1 LIFGAFH
8 QGKAQKDFFG
18 NGLPH
23 TLKVSDWKILVML
36 FVLEQV
42 FSAELYIYAVDVLY
56 FLHDKGAVRTA
67 DGIKATQFIEDK
79 VLVMFHVANLNF
91 Q

>member
-1 LIFGAFH
+1 
-8 QGKAQKDFFG
+8 
-18 NGLPH
+18 
-23 TLKVSDWKILVML
+23 ML
-36 FVLEQV
+36 FVLEPI
-42 FSAELYIYAVDVLY
+42 FSAVLYIYAVDVLY

-67 DGIKATQFIEDK
+67 DGIEATQFIEDK